1 MVIFNRFRENR
12 FLIFLIFSLNE
23 AVTLKSRSRSIK
35 IGHGNTLIP
44 SHLLVKF
51 GHETRKKW
59 CKETNKQTNKQTK
72 NNTETNSL
80 HLCV

>member
-44 SHLLVKF
+44 SHRLVKF
-51 GHETRKKW
+51 GHETRKSGAKKQRN
-59 CKETNKQTNKQTK
+59 KE
-72 NNTETNSL
+72 
-80 HLCV
+80 

>member
-23 AVTLKSRSRSIK
+23 AVTLKSRSRTIK

-44 SHLLVKF
+44 SHILVKF
-51 GHETRKKW
+51 GHETRKSGTK
-59 CKETNKQTNKQTK
+59 KETNKEIYKTF
-72 NNTETNSL
+72 
-80 HLCV
+80 

>member
-1 MVIFNRFRENR
+1 
-12 FLIFLIFSLNE
+12 LIFSLNE

-51 GHETRKKW
+51 GHETRKSGTK
-59 CKETNKQTNKQTK
+59 KETNKEIYKTF
-72 NNTETNSL
+72 
-80 HLCV
+80 

>member
-1 MVIFNRFRENR
+1 
-12 FLIFLIFSLNE
+12 LIFSLNE
-23 AVTLKSRSRSIK
+23 AVTLKSRSRTIK

-59 CKETNKQTNKQTK
+59 CKETKKERILGIPARPYNLLLISRTLN
-72 NNTETNSL
+72 
-80 HLCV
+80 

>member
-44 SHLLVKF
+44 GHLLVEF

-59 CKETNKQTNKQTK
+59 CKETNKETNKQRNK
-72 NNTETNSL
+72 E
-80 HLCV
+80 